1 MRAPGCG
8 RLGAIGSTALVW
20 LLAGCG
26 SEEGVPEGKLAVV
39 GNVALGPED
48 VAEVQHQLGTYAQR
62 RFRGPEG
69 RRNLLEALIEAE
81 LLAQEAIANGLG
93 DDPRVRWA
101 LLEEVA
107 LLYLNAEL
115 ERRVP
120 RESVARDVAALRAYY
135 DQHPEEFRVPEKR
148 AAKGVVFSNM
158 VDALPA
164 LERLRGGEARLEDLG
179 QVLRTPAMERDD
191 VGHPG
196 FHVYLFDERLVA
208 GDLLPQPVAI
218 GESLLVGRLHE
229 IQPAHLE
236 DFDDPSVRERLV
248 SAARQPLLDAA
259 RAELLA
265 ELAERF
271 PVQAA
276 R

>member
-1 MRAPGCG
+1 MRAPGCRILSAFG
-8 RLGAIGSTALVW
+8 PIALVW
-20 LLAGCG
+20 LLAACEGG
-26 SEEGVPEGKLAVV
+26 EGVPEGKLAVV
-39 GNVALGPED
+39 GNEVLGPED
-48 VAEVQHQLGTYAQR
+48 VAKVQHQLGTYAQR

-69 RRNLLEALIEAE
+69 SRNLLEALIEAE

-107 LLYLNAEL
+107 LLYLSAEL

-120 RESVARDVAALRAYY
+120 RESVARNVASLRAYY

-148 AAKGVVFSNM
+148 VAKGVVFSSM
-158 VDALPA
+158 VEALPA
-164 LERLRGGEARLEDLG
+164 LERLRAGEVTLEDLG
-179 QVLRTPAMERDD
+179 QVLRTPAMARDD
-191 VGHPG
+191 VAHPG
-196 FHVYLFDERLVA
+196 FHVYLFDGSLAE

-218 GESLLVGRLHE
+218 GETLLVGRLHE

-236 DFDDPSVRERLV
+236 DFGDPSVQERLV
-248 SAARQPLLDAA
+248 SAARRPLLDAA
-259 RAELLA
+259 QAELLA

-271 PVQAA
+271 PVQALE
-276 R
+276 